1 MKKRLLFFV
10 PLFLLPWGKA
20 SAFAFFVFS
29 ANDLVVSDSGI
40 PVIWPQQQVAFSIGV
55 NQQPFKQDILDA
67 LTAWNN
73 TGANIELIEGQSGST
88 PCAEGDGFN
97 AIGLT
102 LSICGNSWGDALGLT
117 VVQAVIAGEES
128 YISEVD
134 VLVRSFSSEPTN
146 SWAVPGDPEIRENRS
161 CYTNNQG
168 GITCDFPRVV
178 LHELGHA
185 IGLNH
190 PDEVGQNVS
199 AVMNSGSAQA
209 DMPRR
214 LSVDDI
220 AGAQAIYTSDRQ
232 LVDGTAGL
240 AAKDGHQS
248 SNNDYGGGG
257 MDINMLSLMLILLL
271 LFENRRTR
279 LKMPVNT

>member
-1 MKKRLLFFV
+1 MSLFFMA
-10 PLFLLPWGKA
+10 PWGKA

-40 PVIWPQQQVAFSIGV
+40 PVIWPQQQVAFSVAV

-67 LTAWNN
+67 LSAWNG

-97 AIGLT
+97 TIGLT

-134 VLVRSFSSEPTN
+134 VLVRSFSSEPIN
-146 SWAVPGDPEIRENRS
+146 SWATPDDPEIRENRS
-161 CYTNNQG
+161 CYSNTQG
-168 GITCDFPRVV
+168 GITCDFPRVI

-190 PDEVGQNVS
+190 PDEVGQSVS

-209 DMPRR
+209 NMPRR
-214 LSVDDI
+214 LSADDI

-232 LVDGTAGL
+232 VVDGTAGL
-240 AAKDGHQS
+240 PAKDGHQS
-248 SNNDYGGGG
+248 NNNDYGGGG
-257 MDINMLSLMLILLL
+257 MDTQILGFMLICLLIFWRSKA
-271 LFENRRTR
+271 LF
-279 LKMPVNT
+279 KSVC